1 MTRFYRLIVAAA
13 TALGIVSGHAAAETP
28 VFETISPVQLQKT
41 LGPMLALGEQGGDV
55 VLEGEMDG
63 VFFSVFFYNCDGGAF
78 DGFAKPASECL
89 SFEYRAYFSD
99 YPDDGE
105 TLAAFNAAHHFG
117 ALWRDPLAD
126 EALAL
131 HMPVIV
137 EGGVTEANIKATFRW
152 WRETIRAFD
161 TFMETR

>member
-1 MTRFYRLIVAAA
+1 MSRFYRLFAAAA
-13 TALGIVSGHAAAETP
+13 TALAMSATLTTAETA
-28 VFETISPVQLQKT
+28 VFSAISPVELQKT
-41 LGPMLALGEQGGDV
+41 LGPALSIGDQGGDT
-55 VLEGEMDG
+55 VLEGEVDD
-63 VFFSVFFYNCDGGAF
+63 VFFSIFFYNCDGGAF
-78 DGFAKPASECL
+78 DGLAKPASACL
-89 SFEYRAYFSD
+89 SFEYRAYFD
-99 YPDDGE
+99 GYPDDGE

-117 ALWRDPLAD
+117 ALWRDPLAE

>member
-1 MTRFYRLIVAAA
+1 MTRHHYTIDLTHWVDAPPQEGVA
-13 TALGIVSGHAAAETP
+13 
-28 VFETISPVQLQKT
+28 FRSPT
-41 LGPMLALGEQGGDV
+41 
-55 VLEGEMDG
+55 
-63 VFFSVFFYNCDGGAF
+63 S
-78 DGFAKPASECL
+78 
-89 SFEYRAYFSD
+89 
-99 YPDDGE
+99 DDGE
-105 TLAAFNAAHHFG
+105 TLAAFNASHHFG

-161 TFMETR
+161 RFMENR